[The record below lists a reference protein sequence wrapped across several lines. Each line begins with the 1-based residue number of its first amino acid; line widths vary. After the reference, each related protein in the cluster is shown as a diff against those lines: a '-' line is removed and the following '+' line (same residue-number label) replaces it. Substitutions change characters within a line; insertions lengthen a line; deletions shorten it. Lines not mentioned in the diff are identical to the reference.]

1 MSLRKYLFVATI
13 IIIIT
18 FCFILGSSYA
28 WYTVSGGSTDFKSVT
43 TEADLN
49 IIYAQDK
56 IVKTT
61 TSIPINDSMKERLA
75 DSNVFTVSVPEELKD
90 YRISLRISL
99 INITIDEELKN
110 KAFKYELLQ
119 DNNIISSG
127 NGLDFIEKAVILK
140 NNIEIDPTKTYTFS
154 LRIWLSETGE
164 SQNDLMNKNFQGQ
177 IQVDSIAKR

>member
-1 MSLRKYLFVATI
+1 MSFRKYLLIATI
-13 IIIIT
+13 LIIIT
-18 FCFILGSSYA
+18 FGLILGASYA

-61 TSIPINDSMKERLA
+61 TGIPINDSLKEKLA
-75 DSNVFTVSVPEELKD
+75 DANVFTVSSPEELKD
-90 YRISLRISL
+90 YNIIITIYL
-99 INITIDEELKN
+99 INIKIDKELQSKS
-110 KAFKYELLQ
+110 FKYELLQ
-119 DNNIISSG
+119 DNQVIASG
-127 NGLDFIEKAVILK
+127 TGLDLTEKAKTLK
-140 NNIEIDPTKTYTFS
+140 DNIEIDPTKTYTYT
-154 LRIWLSETGE
+154 LRVWLSETGE